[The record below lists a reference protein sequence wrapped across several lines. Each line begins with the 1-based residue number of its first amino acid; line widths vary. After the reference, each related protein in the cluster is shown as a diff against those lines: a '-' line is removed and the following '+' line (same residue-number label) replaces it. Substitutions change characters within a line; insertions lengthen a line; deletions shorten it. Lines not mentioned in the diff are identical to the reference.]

1 MTEKTVTEKP
11 VLGILNSSKNVW
23 TDHSTTVDLLS
34 GKIASSNDKPIY
46 HGLK

>member
-1 MTEKTVTEKP
+1 MTEKTITEKP
-11 VLGILNSSKNVW
+11 VLGILKTSN
-23 TDHSTTVDLLS
+23 TVDLLS